1 MQIFLVHYITMD
13 FLQEYHLYLNN
24 NSYFKHLII
33 QLNLLR
39 IATTLSSFNISIEP
53 REIKYNDVKISPR
66 CVIISPGGACVVLN
80 FIENVRK
87 QPSLASK
94 T

>member
-1 MQIFLVHYITMD
+1 MIY
-13 FLQEYHLYLNN
+13 
-24 NSYFKHLII
+24 KHL
-33 QLNLLR
+33 LNLNILR

-53 REIKYNDVKISPR
+53 RDIKYNEVKISPR
-66 CVIISPGGACVVLN
+66 CVIISPGGACVVFN

-94 T
+94 RIQFNLLITHVCKIDDHIAVSR